1 MSKRELIIAQALEIL
16 HAVSQGTRYAE
27 FVRSIHEVVPQIP
40 VNTVRGTL
48 WNLDVELPDQV
59 SKPLR
64 GRKVR

>member
-1 MSKRELIIAQALEIL
+1 MSKRELIIAKALEIL
-16 HAVSQGTRYAE
+16 HAVPQGTRYAE
-27 FVRSIHEVVPQIP
+27 FVRSIHEVVPQI
-40 VNTVRGTL
+40 VANTVHSTL